1 MFLDDYCPLEHKFSE
16 NSVLGRANRLFD
28 DSRQMGERKA
38 MKKHRSVLL
47 ALTFVAGI
55 SVPAMAASVG
65 GTVAGSQGQP
75 LTGVQVIVKDASG
88 HVVGQG
94 APGSGGVYDIQGL
107 QPGNYNFTLDPG
119 SSGYQGQ
126 TVASY
131 VGADGICLNWGL
143 STTSPAVASAQPGAT
158 CQLTAGG
165 YDTAEIVGA
174 GAGVL
179 GAGAIG
185 LGIGLGSGGD
195 HNTHRAPPSTGQ

>member
-1 MFLDDYCPLEHKFSE
+1 
-16 NSVLGRANRLFD
+16 
-28 DSRQMGERKA
+28 MGKSW
-38 MKKHRSVLL
+38 SVLL
-47 ALTFVAGI
+47 SVIFFV
-55 SVPAMAASVG
+55 SVSSAAFAASVG
-65 GTVAGSQGQP
+65 GTVASSQGQP
-75 LTGVQVIVKDASG
+75 LSGVQVIVKDASG
-88 HVVGQG
+88 HVIGQG

-131 VGADGICLNWGL
+131 VGADGICLNWGV

-158 CQLTAGG
+158 CKLAAGG

-195 HNTHRAPPSTGQ
+195 HNTHKAPPSTGQ